1 MVDRF
6 TQYHARVQHD
16 KKAQPTGGAGVPQD
30 SVRRGDSDPSRV
42 RELPSIIAR
51 ELRITGKVVSDGVV
65 HVEGVVDGEIQ
76 CAELVVGAGGGVFGH
91 ISAERVYVRGEV
103 AGTIRAKAVR
113 IGRGSIVRAEV
124 VHETL
129 IVEHGAR
136 LDGYYRSVKTVDVA
150 SSVDIRSHMGR
161 PAAARSALPR
171 RNPSESPEKGR
182 RPVTLRPPREATAN
196 PLH

>member
-1 MVDRF
+1 M
-6 TQYHARVQHD
+6 
-16 KKAQPTGGAGVPQD
+16 PQD
-30 SVRRGDSDPSRV
+30 SISRGDTDPSRA
-42 RELPSIIAR
+42 RELPSIIAP

-76 CAELVVGAGGGVFGH
+76 CAELVVGAGGCVSGH

-103 AGTIRAKAVR
+103 TGTIRARAVR
-113 IGRGSIVRAEV
+113 LGGSAIVRAEV
-124 VHETL
+124 IHESL
-129 IVEHGAR
+129 VVEHGAW

-161 PAAARSALPR
+161 PAAAKSALPR
-171 RNPSESPEKGR
+171 RNLPGTPDKGR
-182 RPVTLRPPREATAN
+182 RPVTFRPPREATTN